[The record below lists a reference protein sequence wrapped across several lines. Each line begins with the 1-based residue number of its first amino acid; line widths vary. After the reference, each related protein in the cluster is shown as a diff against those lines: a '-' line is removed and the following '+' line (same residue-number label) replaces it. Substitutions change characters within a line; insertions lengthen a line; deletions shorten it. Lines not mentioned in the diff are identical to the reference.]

1 MGGRLIK
8 GGDGDV
14 KVNMGFIGGT
24 REKALIYKMG
34 LASLPVRADFP
45 PAQFR
50 VDPARF
56 SN

>member
-1 MGGRLIK
+1 MIK